1 MQRKTLPNSSA
12 CCRPDEVNS
21 PPHLQISSNEASFF
35 SSADSSELEFQI
47 DFSFSVVK
55 MKVVNRKYVIENM

>member
-35 SSADSSELEFQI
+35 SSADSSELESKINFI
-47 DFSFSVVK
+47 LVSFKS
-55 MKVVNRKYVIENM
+55 RENESGKQKNN